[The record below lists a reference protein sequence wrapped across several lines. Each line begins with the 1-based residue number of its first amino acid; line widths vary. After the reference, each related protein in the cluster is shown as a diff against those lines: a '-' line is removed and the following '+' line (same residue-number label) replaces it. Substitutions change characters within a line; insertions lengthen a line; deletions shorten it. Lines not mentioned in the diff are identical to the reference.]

1 MKSKLRMTFKEFYE
15 PRKGCQSLTGY
26 LDLDLSNL
34 FRRMVCNMFPLRLP
48 KGYFYSTEDLTIH
61 ETDQLVWGTISLNYV
76 CNNFEHC
83 ACYLWL
89 RSSNLLKF
97 CDETEDKIINN
108 YFIQP
113 LTEIIDQMKQYYRD
127 NGIELKK
134 DMNIHLKG
142 AD

>member
-15 PRKGCQSLTGY
+15 SGITSKPLTGY

-34 FRRMVCNMFPLRLP
+34 FRRMVYNMFPLRLP
-48 KGYFYSTEDLTIH
+48 KGYFYSTEDLTTH

-76 CNNFEHC
+76 CNNFEQC
-83 ACYLWL
+83 ACHLWL
-89 RSSNLLKF
+89 RSGNILKF

-113 LTEIIDQMKQYYRD
+113 LAEIIDQMKQYYRD